1 VATESKAKD
10 NAEGWELL
18 FRSLHLKESLENEGH
33 VTLTAEEIKEV
44 SGREPRLMC
53 KFDSKYSRPE
63 ILKQNKCTILPI
75 QNGVYKI
82 VSGDGYILTNSQD
95 CPIEK
100 FDPSR
105 LHKFQTLPS
114 TFQSESQVIDA
125 AHASGLLSSFL
136 GDNDLILTIR
146 GRLRSP
152 RFRFSFQSTKGL
164 LPIEV
169 EGVQIEVD
177 SGFEGDAVYLVEAK
191 MGDRED
197 FHLRQIYYPYRM
209 WREKITKQIKPV
221 FVTYSNGIFALYL
234 YSFTE
239 DTNYHSVKL
248 NKVRKFT
255 FEQEPIQ
262 ATLREILNQI
272 TPNFQEPTD
281 FPFPQADNI
290 LKVRDTID
298 LIASGLTTKNSLAEY
313 WTIDSRQGDY
323 YANAAACLGFIARSN
338 GEWKLT
344 DKGFIFRNSFPS
356 LRNIQLAQSLFA
368 HPVFNKVMAIYFETN
383 DYPSKKQVGE
393 IIQEFTTLRGTTPT
407 RRASTVLAWL
417 KALQFSFEKEMNTL
431 NSL

>member
-1 VATESKAKD
+1 MATASKAKD
-10 NAEGWELL
+10 NAEGWKLL
-18 FRSLHLKESLENEGH
+18 FDGLHLKESLENDGH
-33 VTLTAEEIKEV
+33 VTLTAEEIKEI

-53 KFDSKYSRPE
+53 KFDSKDSRPQ
-63 ILKQNKCTILPI
+63 ILKQNNCTILPI

-82 VSGDGYILTNSQD
+82 VSGDGYASTNSQD

-114 TFQSESQVIDA
+114 AFRSESQVIDA

-152 RFRFSFQSTKGL
+152 RFGFSFQSTKGL

-169 EGVQIEVD
+169 QGVQIEVD

-209 WREKITKQIKPV
+209 WRETITNKPIKPV
-221 FVTYSNGIFALYL
+221 FLTYSNGIFALYL
-234 YSFTE
+234 YSFAE
-239 DTNYHSVKL
+239 DTNYHSVRL
-248 NKVRKFT
+248 DKVRKFT
-255 FEQEPIQ
+255 FEQNPSQI
-262 ATLREILNQI
+262 TLREIIDEI
-272 TPNFQEPTD
+272 TPHRQEPTN

-298 LIASGLTTKNSLAEY
+298 LIASGFTTRDSLAEY

-323 YANAAACLGFIARSN
+323 YANAAAFLGFVERSN

-344 DKGFIFRNSFPS
+344 NEGFNFRNSAPS
-356 LRNIQLAQSLFA
+356 VRSIQLAQSLFA
-368 HPVFNKVMAIYFETN
+368 HPVFHKAMKIYFETN
-383 DYPSKKQVGE
+383 DYPSKEQVGE
-393 IIQEFTTLRGTTPT
+393 IIQEFTTLKGTTPT
-407 RRASTVLAWL
+407 RRARTVLAWL
-417 KALQFSFEKEMNTL
+417 KALKLSFEQEIL
-431 NSL
+431 APQ